1 VRSLLAYYFLL
12 LAVLVFIIP
21 EALPN
26 LAQAAP
32 VDVDGDG
39 IIGPLE
45 IMDLSLHWKG
55 QATPQLWQNNG
66 TVVFYNGGKV
76 GIGTNAP
83 MHQLGVSGG
92 PLWTSNSWTGSL
104 ELGNAAAIGWNKNGG
119 GKSFGIGQS
128 AGGLYFF
135 HTNSE
140 PGSTG
145 SAANYDLTIAD
156 YGYVGIGSNA
166 TVPAFP
172 LTINT
177 GYAGYGWVHTD
188 GFREV
193 GSFVNSSG
201 GWLGTRSDHPLHFF
215 TKDSLPQMTLATS
228 GYLGI
233 GTQAPTGKL
242 DVRST
247 GQTPAIRAVGGGS
260 SGTALEIS
268 SGAIR
273 VPGAG
278 ANTATPAF
286 IHVANAANSRF
297 CDLSGCYC
305 FETRIDHPMT
315 NGNPSAILFV
325 TLNDR
330 AGSGRPVIDRIF
342 YDNNTSKWTIA
353 CSEWFCHGQK
363 FNVLIFKP

>member
-1 VRSLLAYYFLL
+1 MSGLKMILASV
-12 LAVLVFIIP
+12 LAVWPL
-21 EALPN
+21 LS
-26 LAQAAP
+26 QSTP

-39 IIGPLE
+39 EIGPLE
-45 IMDLSLHWKG
+45 IIDLSLHWKG
-55 QATPQLWQNNG
+55 QTVPQLWEVNG
-66 TVVFYNGGKV
+66 TTLYYDNGKI
-76 GIGTNAP
+76 GIGTNDP
-83 MHQLGVSGG
+83 HHQLKISGG
-92 PLWTSNSWTGSL
+92 PVWTVNGWTGSL
-104 ELGNAAAIGWNKNGG
+104 ELGNAAALGWDKNAG

-128 AGGLYFF
+128 TGGLYFF
-135 HTNSE
+135 HTSSE
-140 PGSTG
+140 PGTNG
-145 SAANYDLTIAD
+145 SPANYDLTIAD
-156 YGYVGIGSNA
+156 YGYVGVGGNA

-177 GYAGYGWVHTD
+177 GSLGYGLVHSD
-188 GFREV
+188 GIREV
-193 GSFVNSSG
+193 GTFVNSSG

-228 GYLGI
+228 GSLGI
-233 GTQAPTGKL
+233 GTSAPTGKL

-260 SGTALEIS
+260 GGTALEIS

-286 IHVANAANSRF
+286 IHVANGANSRF

-305 FETRIDHPMT
+305 FETRMDHPMT

-325 TLNDR
+325 TVNDR
-330 AGSGRPVIDRIF
+330 AASGHPVVDRIY
-342 YDNNTSKWTIA
+342 YDYETNKWVIS
-353 CSEWFCHGQK
+353 CSDWFCHGQK
-363 FNVLIFKP
+363 FNVLIIKP